1 MTPAQAIAEITALA
15 EPDKVEAMQAYHKV
29 ERPYL
34 GTANPAIE
42 TLCKTWRAELS
53 LPDRLALCH
62 GLWASNI
69 HEARIAAAKLLTQAR
84 IRPDDSRAWEMI
96 CTWVPDFDAW
106 AIADHVCIAAQK
118 RVTADLSRLDTIEE
132 WTTSELMW
140 TRRAALVSTLPLARL
155 NNLKP
160 AEQEGRERV
169 LSWAASYLADKDW
182 FIQKSVAWW
191 LRDLSKHDPART
203 EAFLA
208 EFGDLMKN
216 WARKEAGQYLQ

>member
-1 MTPAQAIAEITALA
+1 MTPENAIADIKALSDPA
-15 EPDKVEAMQAYHKV
+15 KPAQMLEYHKV
-29 ERPYL
+29 DRPYL
-34 GTANPAIE
+34 GTANPDIE
-42 TLCKTWRAELS
+42 ALCKTWRAELP
-53 LPDRLALCH
+53 LNDRLSLCH

-84 IRPDDSRAWEMI
+84 IRPDDNGAWEMI
-96 CTWVPDFDAW
+96 CSWLPDFDAW

-118 RVTADLSRLDTIEE
+118 RIVADPSRLNTVEG
-132 WTTSELMW
+132 WTTSPEMW
-140 TRRAALVSTLPLARL
+140 TRRAALVSTLPFARL

-160 AEQEGRERV
+160 AEQEARERI
-169 LSWAASYLADKDW
+169 LIWAASYLGDKDW
-182 FIQKSVAWW
+182 FIQKAVASW

-208 EFGDLMKN
+208 EFGDLMKT